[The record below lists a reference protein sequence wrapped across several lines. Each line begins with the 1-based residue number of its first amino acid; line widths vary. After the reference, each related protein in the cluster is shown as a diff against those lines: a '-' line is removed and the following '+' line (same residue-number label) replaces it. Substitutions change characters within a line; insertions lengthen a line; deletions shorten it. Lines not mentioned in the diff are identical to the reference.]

1 MLVNFLYLFIA
12 ATIAGAAYV
21 SKDAPK
27 VVTLPLQRQSGGIQK
42 RDGSPPSEDLFFN

>member
-12 ATIAGAAYV
+12 AAVAGAAYV

-27 VVTLPLQRQSGGIQK
+27 VITLPLERQSGVIHR